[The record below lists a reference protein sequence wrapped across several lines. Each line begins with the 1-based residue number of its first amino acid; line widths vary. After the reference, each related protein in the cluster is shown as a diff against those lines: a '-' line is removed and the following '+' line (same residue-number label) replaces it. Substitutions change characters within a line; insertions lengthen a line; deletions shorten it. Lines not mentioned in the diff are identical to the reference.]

1 MSSGVK
7 RFDPPV
13 PRVMHTVTT
22 VVPACAHLAKVPPT
36 VNSWSSGWAW
46 MLITR
51 AGGAGS
57 TTFRFF
63 LPCSGT
69 PGAAESV
76 DASVM

>member
-13 PRVMHTVTT
+13 PRVMQTVTM
-22 VVPACAHLAKVPPT
+22 VVPARAHLASVPPT

-46 MLITR
+46 MLIAR

-57 TTFRFF
+57 TTARFF

-69 PGAAESV
+69 PGVPESV
-76 DASVM
+76 GPSVM